1 MRSEPNLIPITQ
13 NGNLLRG
20 GWLLTGRV
28 DGDTDAVSRN
38 QNWRHMAKSA
48 AGSLD
53 PEWREIF
60 NGHVLGDPDFR
71 FSRHTSQATVAA
83 GTIDALLR
91 GERIQDIGFTESGS
105 PSNNHQITGLDFAA
119 MINHCLQKHC
129 NVILD
134 ATGAAGSPDGI
145 ITDTD
150 VDTTN
155 STLISRYNVSKSGN
169 AWRTLQQI
177 AAGEF
182 YNIWVDRH
190 NKIWY
195 GPRPSFAPTPPAV
208 KGLLTTSHMRG
219 ILQVKYWN
227 SRPGQRVGQ
236 VNITTIKDS
245 TTVYKSTY
253 PADPADGKI
262 LPSKDGFWAASQANS
277 DTLAERW
284 YRWLTR
290 SYTLTVEVDPGL
302 AMFGDDGLG
311 LDLGDR
317 LTFNYD
323 GPARDAD
330 TGAGVHLLAAAQPM
344 YVYAINIG
352 FDVLGRLAK
361 AVLTLEYD
369 NS

>member
-1 MRSEPNLIPITQ
+1 
-13 NGNLLRG
+13 
-20 GWLLTGRV
+20 
-28 DGDTDAVSRN
+28 
-38 QNWRHMAKSA
+38 MAKSA

-53 PEWREIF
+53 LAWREIL
-60 NGHVLGDPDFR
+60 NGHILSDPDFR
-71 FSRHTSQATVAA
+71 FDRYTSQAQVQT

-91 GERIQDIGFTESGS
+91 GERIQDIGYTEQAS
-105 PSNNHQITGLDFAA
+105 PTNDHQVTGLDFAY
-119 MINHCLQKHC
+119 MINHALQKHC
-129 NVILD
+129 NVIKD
-134 ATGAAGSPDGI
+134 DTGAAGSPDGI
-145 ITDTD
+145 IVDTD
-150 VDTTN
+150 IDIVN
-155 STLISRYNVSKSGN
+155 STLISRYNVGKSGN
-169 AWRTLQQI
+169 MWRSLQQI

-190 NKIWY
+190 NKIFY
-195 GPRPSFAPTPPAV
+195 GPRPSFAPSPPPS

-219 ILQVKYWN
+219 TPTIKYWN

-245 TTVYKSTY
+245 TTVFKSSF

-277 DTLAERW
+277 DTLAERL

-290 SYTLTVEVDPGL
+290 GYTFTVEVDPGL
-302 AMFGDDGLG
+302 ALFGDDGLG

-323 GPARDAD
+323 GVGEDAD
-330 TGAGVHLLAAAQPM
+330 TGAGVHLAAAAQSM
-344 YVYAINIG
+344 YVYGIQIS
-352 FDVLGRLAK
+352 FDVIGRSAK
-361 AVLTLEYD
+361 AILTLEYD

>member
-1 MRSEPNLIPITQ
+1 MPGWLRSLKFDRLSLYLIDLRSEPNLIPITQ
-13 NGNLLRG
+13 NVNLRRG

-28 DGDTDAVSRN
+28 DGDTDAVARN

-53 PEWREIF
+53 PEWREVF
-60 NGHVLGDPDFR
+60 NGASPTNDH
-71 FSRHTSQATVAA
+71 QA
-83 GTIDALLR
+83 
-91 GERIQDIGFTESGS
+91 
-105 PSNNHQITGLDFAA
+105 TGLDFAH
-119 MINHCLQKHC
+119 MINHQLQKHV

-150 VDTTN
+150 IDTAN
-155 STLISRYNVSKSGN
+155 STLINRYTVSKSGN

-195 GPRPSFAPTPPAV
+195 GPRPSFAPAPPAS

-219 ILQVKYWN
+219 TLQVKYWN
-227 SRPGQRVGQ
+227 SRPGQRIGQ
-236 VNITTIKDS
+236 VSITTIKDS
-245 TTVYKSTY
+245 TTVFKSTY
-253 PADPADGKI
+253 PVEPADGKI

-277 DTLAERW
+277 DTLAERL

-290 SYTLTVEVDPGL
+290 AYTLTVEVDPGL
-302 AMFGDDGLG
+302 AMFGDDGVG

-323 GPARDAD
+323 GPAEDAD

-344 YVYAINIG
+344 YVYGMQIPY
-352 FDVLGRLAK
+352 DVVGRLAK
-361 AVLTLEYD
+361 VVLTLEYD